1 VSLAPRV
8 WLFADYNQAE
18 SRVVAWKGPVPKL
31 KQWYSEGVDVHAH
44 VCRLIAKVIQE
55 NKIQTPTNIGTGKPL
70 FWNKYHMEYEKG
82 DEEREISKRVVHAYN
97 YGMGAGK
104 MSIIVNVSEQFA
116 EILLKIYS
124 VLFPEI
130 KTNYHTWV
138 ESCIRKERTIWM
150 PKPVRFRKV
159 FWDLVD
165 DELMRSAYSCYPQC
179 TIGAML
185 TRTIGICSNIFL
197 EDKNEELREQ
207 WCAWYGKENWN
218 TWRLLRDAHT
228 RSPRTILW
236 SGMDIRLNVYDAGGI
251 SIPDDSDLIN
261 WAARTWKY
269 HAETPIAVHENE
281 TMVVPVDFKVGKTW
295 SADDLKDYKLAV

>member
-1 VSLAPRV
+1 
-8 WLFADYNQAE
+8 
-18 SRVVAWKGPVPKL
+18 
-31 KQWYSEGVDVHAH
+31 

-70 FWNKYHMEYEKG
+70 FWNKAWSEYTKG

-97 YGMGAGK
+97 YGMGPGK
-104 MSIIVNVSEQFA
+104 MAIIVNVSEQFA

-130 KTNYHTWV
+130 KSNYHAWV

-150 PKPVRFRKV
+150 PNPVRFRKV

-185 TRTIGICSNIFL
+185 TRTIGICSRIFL
-197 EDKNEELREQ
+197 EDVNEELKQQ
-207 WCAWYGKENWN
+207 WVAWYGDRYDD
-218 TWRLLRDAHT
+218 WRRLRDNYS
-228 RSPRTILW
+228 RSPQAILW
-236 SGMDIRLNVYDAGGI
+236 SGMDIRLNVHDAGGI
-251 SIPDDSDLIN
+251 SVPDDNDLVR
-261 WAARTWKY
+261 WAAFIWKY
-269 HAETPIAVHENE
+269 HAETPIQVHENE
-281 TMVVPVDFKVGKTW
+281 TMIVPVDFKIGKTW
-295 SADDLKDYKLAV
+295 SADDLKDYKLEMTNGR

>member
-1 VSLAPRV
+1 M
-8 WLFADYNQAE
+8 
-18 SRVVAWKGPVPKL
+18 VAWKGPVPKL
-31 KQWYSEGVDVHAH
+31 KAWYQEGVDVHAH

-70 FWNKYHMEYEKG
+70 FWNKHHTEYGKG

-104 MSIIVNVSEQFA
+104 MALIVNVSEQFA

-150 PKPVRFRKV
+150 PNPVRFRKV

-197 EDKNEELREQ
+197 EDVNGEFNEQ
-207 WCAWYGKENWN
+207 WKTWYGASNFDKWSHF
-218 TWRLLRDAHT
+218 RDT
-228 RSPRTILW
+228 GIRTPQAILW
-236 SGMDIRLNVYDAGGI
+236 SGMDIRLNVHDAGGI
-251 SIPDDSDLIN
+251 SIPDDHDLIT
-261 WAARTWKY
+261 WAATTWKRV
-269 HAETPIAVHENE
+269 AEHPIAIAENE
-281 TMVVPVDFKVGKTW
+281 TMIVPVDFKKGPTW